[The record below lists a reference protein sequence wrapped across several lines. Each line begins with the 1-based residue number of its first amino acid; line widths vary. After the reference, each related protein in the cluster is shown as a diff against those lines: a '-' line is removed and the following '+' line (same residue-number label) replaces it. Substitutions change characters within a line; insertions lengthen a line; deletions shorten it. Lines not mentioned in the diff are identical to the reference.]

1 MKAVIG
7 ISSWDQTRNELRR
20 LAKKIDAGKRLPEAD
35 YQLDFPSPVELLA
48 DLPPKRLQVLRE
60 LKSAGPM
67 SVYALA
73 KQLSRNYS
81 NVHGDIQR
89 LIALGLVEKNADS
102 QVLVLFDD
110 IIVHVDAIADGDGV
124 RRVAS
129 AETFERSPFNSR
141 LQ

>member
-7 ISSWDQTRNELRR
+7 ISNWGQTRDALRK

-48 DLPPKRLQVLRE
+48 ELPPKRLQILRE
-60 LKSAGPM
+60 LKSAGPL

-73 KQLSRNYS
+73 KQLGRNYS

-89 LIALGLVEKNADS
+89 LLALGRVEKNTAG
-102 QVLVLFDD
+102 QVLVPFDD
-110 IIVHVDAIADGDGV
+110 IVVQVDASLMA
-124 RRVAS
+124 A
-129 AETFERSPFNSR
+129 A
-141 LQ
+141 

>member
-7 ISSWDQTRNELRR
+7 IPNWSQTRDALRR

-48 DLPPKRLQVLRE
+48 ELPPKRLQILRE
-60 LKSAGPM
+60 LKSAGPL

-73 KQLSRNYS
+73 KQLGRNYS

-89 LIALGLVEKNADS
+89 LLALGLVEKNAAG
-102 QVLVLFDD
+102 QVLVPFDD
-110 IIVHVDAIADGDGV
+110 IVVQVDASLMAT
-124 RRVAS
+124 A
-129 AETFERSPFNSR
+129 
-141 LQ
+141 